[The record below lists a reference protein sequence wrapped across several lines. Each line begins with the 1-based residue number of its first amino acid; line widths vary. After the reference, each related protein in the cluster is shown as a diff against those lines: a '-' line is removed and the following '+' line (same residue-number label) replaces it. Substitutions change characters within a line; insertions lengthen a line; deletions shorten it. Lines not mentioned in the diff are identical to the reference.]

1 MSSFAIWKAY
11 LLKAQKSH
19 YFAVADPQWVPWAN
33 CTSHLLIMLPRCL
46 LWSQLTCDRCRLS
59 QHISRE
65 GWETKQKFTNGKL
78 IFKNSK
84 KNSLAKSPLLP
95 RFWQCFHDLI
105 LYLRIFKIKFTVG
118 KLLFGF
124 PAFSGDVTMIEMKW
138 WENIPGNAGN
148 SYFHYIGMTEAD
160 IPGFVQ
166 VLITKWYSWQ

>member
-105 LYLRIFKIKFTVG
+105 LYFRIFKNKFTVG
-118 KLLFGF
+118 KFLFGF
-124 PAFSGDVTMIEMKW
+124 PAFSV
-138 WENIPGNAGN
+138 WEYFAKVGKYLKRQYKRALRVDYNAGALDRCLSHN
-148 SYFHYIGMTEAD
+148 TLVGQISFL
-160 IPGFVQ
+160 
-166 VLITKWYSWQ
+166 VLH